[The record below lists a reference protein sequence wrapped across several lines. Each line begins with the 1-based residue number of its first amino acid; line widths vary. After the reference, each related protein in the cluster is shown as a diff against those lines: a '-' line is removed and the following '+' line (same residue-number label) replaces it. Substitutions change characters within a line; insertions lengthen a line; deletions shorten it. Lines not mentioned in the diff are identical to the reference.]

1 MRSNQRSNRILTV
14 PNVITFARLGL
25 LPLLLWAL
33 AVRQYELAF
42 WLFVA
47 ASLGDGL
54 DGWLARKLN
63 QMSRLG
69 ALLDPIADK
78 LTILGIAWILATEGT
93 LPVWM
98 AALMSLRDLIIV
110 AGALAYRQV
119 VGSLEMAPSRLSK
132 LNTLLEFLLLALAL
146 MLANGWIDSG
156 PWLAAYLTVVA
167 FTIVASGAQYVWV
180 WGNKAKNH
188 AHRR

>member
-1 MRSNQRSNRILTV
+1 MPSNRILTV
-14 PNVITFARLGL
+14 PNIITFARLGL
-25 LPLLLWAL
+25 LPVLLWAL
-33 AVRQYELAF
+33 AVREYETAF

-78 LTILGIAWILATEGT
+78 LTILGIAWILATQGS

-110 AGALAYRQV
+110 AGALAYRQI
-119 VGSLEMAPSRLSK
+119 VGSLEMAPTKLSK

-146 MLANGWIDSG
+146 MLANRWIAAA
-156 PWLAAYLTVVA
+156 PWWMPYLAVVA

-180 WGNKAKNH
+180 WSRKAREH
-188 AHRR
+188 ADRH

>member
-1 MRSNQRSNRILTV
+1 MRSNRVLTV
-14 PNVITFARLGL
+14 PNLITFARLGL
-25 LPLLLWAL
+25 LPVLLWML
-33 AVRQYELAF
+33 AIREYEIAF

-54 DGWLARKLN
+54 DGWLARKLD

-78 LTILGIAWILATEGT
+78 LTILGIAWILATEGI
-93 LPVWM
+93 LPVWI

-119 VGSLEMAPSRLSK
+119 VGALEMAPSRLSK
-132 LNTLLEFLLLALAL
+132 LNTMLEFLLLALAL
-146 MLANGWIDSG
+146 MLANRWIAAE
-156 PWLAAYLTVVA
+156 PWLTPYLAVVT
-167 FTIVASGAQYVWV
+167 FTIVASGGQYVWV
-180 WGNKAKNH
+180 WGHKARDH
-188 AHRR
+188 ADRH

>member
-1 MRSNQRSNRILTV
+1 MRSNRILTV
-14 PNVITFARLGL
+14 PNIITVVRLAL
-25 LPLLLWAL
+25 LPVLLWAL
-33 AVRQYELAF
+33 VIRAYEIAF

-78 LTILGIAWILATEGT
+78 LTILGIAWILAAQGT

-110 AGALAYRQV
+110 AGALAYRQL
-119 VGSLEMAPSRLSK
+119 VGSLEMSPTLLSK

-146 MLANGWIDSG
+146 MLANGWIGAD
-156 PWLAAYLTVVA
+156 PWLTPYLAVVA
-167 FTIVASGAQYVWV
+167 FTLVTSGAQYVWV
-180 WGNKAKNH
+180 WGHKAYGARNH
-188 AHRR
+188 ADRH